1 MTKKYSPVAPSQLT
15 GELNVAFESAEART
29 ICRAIGKAL
38 DHFSISEVA
47 REAGLQR
54 TSIYRAFGTEQLPHF
69 STVLGVLTAMGLE
82 IRVVPRQPRKQ
93 SLGQRK

>member
-1 MTKKYSPVAPSQLT
+1 MTKRFSPVVPSQLT
-15 GELNVAFESAEART
+15 NELNEAFESAEART

-38 DHFSISEVA
+38 DNFNISEVA

-54 TSIYRAFGTEQLPHF
+54 TSIYRAFGNERLPNF

-82 IRVVPRQPRKQ
+82 IRVVPRRRRKQ
-93 SLGQRK
+93 SPTF

>member
-1 MTKKYSPVAPSQLT
+1 MTKRLSPVAPSQLT
-15 GELNVAFESAEART
+15 GELNEAFQSAEART

-38 DHFSISEVA
+38 DHFNISEVA

-54 TSIYRAFGTEQLPHF
+54 TSIYRAFGDEQQLPHF

-82 IRVVPRQPRKQ
+82 MRVAPRRRRKQ
-93 SLGQRK
+93 PPSF